1 MRLTQLLTT
10 TALLRINLKA
20 LRSSPSR
27 REKLVARGSGA
38 IPSFLGNGI
47 TDSLLGIFDF
57 GAEEGQSLR
66 SKEASGVL
74 PSHTERGFTLV
85 SGVVLPPPRGLVA
98 AGAFLHLWCP
108 ACLSLLEA
116 SSEELSFSLA
126 RRAEAQS
133 KLRCRRNLSLLS
145 PGGHWTARKNKQG
158 IMRHRGLKT
167 APLNPSDLS
176 LPAQLGPPHL
186 DSARAGAREPAGPQ
200 HPLSQYK
207 APQAAGTFCK
217 PDFGQKHQI

>member
-1 MRLTQLLTT
+1 MLQE
-10 TALLRINLKA
+10 AVE
-20 LRSSPSR
+20 P
-27 REKLVARGSGA
+27 
-38 IPSFLGNGI
+38 
-47 TDSLLGIFDF
+47 
-57 GAEEGQSLR
+57 SLR
-66 SKEASGVL
+66 FWGMASQIPCSVSL
-74 PSHTERGFTLV
+74 IPELKRDRVCVQKKPLESSHCTQMGFTLV

-126 RRAEAQS
+126 RRAGAQS

-167 APLNPSDLS
+167 APSNPSDLS